1 MAKLVISFFRR
12 FRARYINPRGFF
24 SLRAGVRRY
33 SPPEFSY
40 PSSKDVFIQD
50 WHNIASDFDLAVRRL
65 EVQFA

>member
-1 MAKLVISFFRR
+1 MAKLVISVFHRIR
-12 FRARYINPRGFF
+12 TRYINPRGFF

-40 PSSKDVFIQD
+40 PSSEDVMFQD
-50 WHNIASDFDLAVRRL
+50 WYNIASDFDRSVRRL